1 MIAKIEEWVLTI
13 ALSAMSLLAF
23 YQVVTRYVFT
33 SLGFTWV
40 EELVR
45 HFFVV
50 ITFIGAGAVL
60 RKKGHQGVEI
70 LSSLLPER
78 IKPYHG
84 LYANLCGFIF
94 SAAAA
99 YVTLYLLLE
108 QRAIGILTTAT
119 RLPMYVVTI
128 PMAVGFALMTYYAV
142 KELVC
147 ITLHLARGK
156 KGGKS

>member
-1 MIAKIEEWVLTI
+1 MLAKVEEWVLII

-23 YQVVTRYVFT
+23 YQVATRYVFT

-45 HFFVV
+45 HLFVV
-50 ITFIGAGAVL
+50 ITFVGAGAVM

-70 LSSLLPER
+70 LSSLLPGRLE
-78 IKPYHG
+78 PYHG
-84 LYANLCGFIF
+84 LYASLCGFIF

-128 PMAVGFALMTYYAV
+128 PMVVGFVLMTYYAV
-142 KELVC
+142 REIVC
-147 ITLHLARGK
+147 ITIDLVRGRK
-156 KGGKS
+156 EEKP